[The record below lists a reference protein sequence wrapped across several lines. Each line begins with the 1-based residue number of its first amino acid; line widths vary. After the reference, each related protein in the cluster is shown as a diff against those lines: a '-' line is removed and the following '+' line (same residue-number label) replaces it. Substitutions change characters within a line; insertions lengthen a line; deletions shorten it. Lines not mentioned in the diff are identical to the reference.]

1 MVINR
6 NGAEKLMVCLFRKIR
21 CGKLINLNSGKTGKN
36 VITQTFFFVYPRKE
50 EYSPIAAICP
60 VLHTADG
67 QINDMN
73 GTERSDKRV
82 ASSDGK

>member
-6 NGAEKLMVCLFRKIR
+6 NGAKKKVACLFRIIR
-21 CGKLINLNSGKTGKN
+21 CGKEIKLNGGKTEKN

-60 VLHTADG
+60 VLSYSRRI
-67 QINDMN
+67 QKNKMI
-73 GTERSDKRV
+73 
-82 ASSDGK
+82 